1 MNDNC
6 AINARP
12 VSPSER
18 LPFKCTGC
26 AACCRHVPRSVA
38 LECPDIFRITKYFR
52 DKDASI
58 RNTDDFLARYAE
70 PVLLDDCG
78 FIIYML
84 KVQGDDDACIFLKEN
99 RCSIQKV
106 KPRACRI
113 YPFVASPT
121 ANGRFE
127 YMVILEHPHHFKG
140 PMVSVRYW
148 MNRFFFAEEKEA
160 LHMDYQLVPKIA
172 GLMRRIPE
180 HNRHRAIALFL
191 WYRYSDYDL
200 ECSFLEQFSAN
211 MEKLRLGLQAL
222 AEEK

>member
-1 MNDNC
+1 MY
-6 AINARP
+6 RMR
-12 VSPSER
+12 SL
-18 LPFKCTGC
+18 LPACTEKL
-26 AACCRHVPRSVA
+26 A

-113 YPFVASPT
+113 YPFVESPT
-121 ANGRFE
+121 ATGRFE
-127 YMVILEHPHHFKG
+127 YMVTLEHPHHFKG
-140 PMVSVRYW
+140 PMVSVRHW

-172 GLMRRIPE
+172 DLMRRIPE

-200 ECSFLEQFSAN
+200 ECSFLEQFRPIWRSCGWDS
-211 MEKLRLGLQAL
+211 RLWQRRNEDLDL
-222 AEEK
+222 K